1 MRDRHLK
8 ICKAFMK
15 TPQIDIFAE
24 ITELLGQ
31 SLQNGKTCQIWLL
44 VNFTTGST
52 ALYPEVSIWKDLCS
66 KEQYPSDQQNKQ
78 LLK

>member
-1 MRDRHLK
+1 
-8 ICKAFMK
+8 MK

-31 SLQNGKTCQIWLL
+31 SLQNGKTCQIWLF